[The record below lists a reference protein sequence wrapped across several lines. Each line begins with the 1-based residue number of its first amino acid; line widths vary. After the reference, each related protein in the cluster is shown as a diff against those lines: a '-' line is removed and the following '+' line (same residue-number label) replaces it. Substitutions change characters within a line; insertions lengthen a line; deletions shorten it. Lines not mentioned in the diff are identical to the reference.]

1 MRTDSASCDS
11 RPLSTASR
19 RLFGFTLLELLT
31 VIAIIG
37 ILAAILIPVVNKV
50 RQTARFSTNVSNVR
64 QWTVACAL
72 HIQDWKGYMPYQG
85 NGTTSAASANDVT
98 PFPSIGVLP
107 WWNALP
113 PYMGEQTL
121 AERVANGGSLPKI
134 GENSVWV
141 SPNAELTVAGKE
153 WAAFLCY
160 APARS
165 SNTLESSAAN
175 RYVANISKIIEPSRT
190 VMFAE
195 TPHFSRALR
204 NGTPYPFINAISSPN
219 STGPF
224 NRNGDNQEDGGLRG
238 KAALGFFDG
247 SVRTLTGAQIQTH
260 GTTTA
265 AERGNN
271 PDRIVWR
278 LTPN

>member
-1 MRTDSASCDS
+1 MPSEYVFF
-11 RPLSTASR
+11 RPFLRSSASR
-19 RLFGFTLLELLT
+19 RLSGFTLLELLT

-37 ILAAILIPVVNKV
+37 ILAAILIPVLTKV
-50 RQTARFSTNVSNVR
+50 RQTARFSTNLSNVR
-64 QWTVACAL
+64 QWTVACTL
-72 HIQDWKGYMPYQG
+72 HAQDWKGFMPYQG
-85 NGTTSAASANDVT
+85 SGSINETSANDVT
-98 PFPSIGVLP
+98 PFPMIGVLP

-113 PYMGEQTL
+113 PYIGEKTL
-121 AERVANGGSLPKI
+121 AERLNNGGKLPRV

-141 SPNAELTVAGKE
+141 SPNAELTVAAND

-165 SNTLESSAAN
+165 SNTPSSSAAN
-175 RYVANISKIIEPSRT
+175 RYVANAFKIKDPSRT

-195 TPHFSRALR
+195 TPHFTRALR
-204 NGTPYPFINAISSPN
+204 NGVPYPFVNAIASPN

-224 NRNGDNQEDGGLRG
+224 NRNGDDREDGGLRG

-247 SVRTLTGAQIQTH
+247 SVRTLTGTQIQAH
-260 GTTTA
+260 GTTTD
-265 AERGNN
+265 AERGDN